1 MDTEALKKRLTKS
14 PIETISIITVIIHPI
29 MLEKVEF
36 EYLPMIFLLFD
47 INITKTISGGA
58 EIPLIMAV

>member
-1 MDTEALKKRLTKS
+1 
-14 PIETISIITVIIHPI
+14 

-58 EIPLIMAV
+58 AIPLIMAV